1 MHFGPLYLDNWQVED
16 PIKQKGAPR
25 LGFRVSFRGSIN
37 LHVVAESWCELGG
50 RWTTIRRGESI
61 DGVGLQIERRRGGAR
76 EGTAL
81 LVSGR
86 YCFHFLTVSFLSLL
100 CFLFFGVRLL
110 LFSLHFSPYR
120 KIYPFYSF
128 IWIHGEKLGS

>member
-1 MHFGPLYLDNWQVED
+1 MHFGPLFVDNWQVED
-16 PIKQKGAPR
+16 PIKQKGAPG

-81 LVSGR
+81 LLSGR
-86 YCFHFLTVSFLSLL
+86 YCFPFLTLSFLSLL
-100 CFLFFGVRLL
+100 YFSVFDCFYFLFIYLRIEKYTLFIRLSG
-110 LFSLHFSPYR
+110 FMGR
-120 KIYPFYSF
+120 N
-128 IWIHGEKLGS
+128 